1 MKKIIPIILSF
12 LVCLCSIMPMASFAD
27 EQTDYMQG
35 LLEDVWDNVMNNV
48 QNGME
53 AQGNKLDETN
63 RKMDELN
70 TKVDN
75 IDNQKEVTDYLDSV
89 KDDEAAP
96 EKTEDPVEEEDMK
109 IETAGSINKGLAIPR
124 ALAKVA
130 DYLFD
135 CFKWMIYTTD
145 PAAQEHL
152 DAATQ
157 GKYDSF
163 FGKSGIDIKQITNS
177 SSALG
182 KAADVMRIFAYSL
195 VLLFFSITI
204 VEQSIKYEIFTLK
217 GIARIFGRLLLAKI
231 IIDLSTTICL
241 LILRIVGYL
250 TFKILDS
257 AQITVN
263 IFPDIYLRASKIKVV
278 GVVVDI
284 LVGIIVGFVFT
295 LIILLVLIPICI
307 VLMKLV
313 MRSIELAVLMTVA
326 PAFFACLS
334 TDVTKEYFKKFM
346 SVFLQVACQTL
357 FMVIPIVVCA
367 NHFTSEPVQ
376 MNGIS
381 ALAATL
387 RNIMPNILIF
397 TAMLIMMIKPPKVL
411 TNLIK

>member
-1 MKKIIPIILSF
+1 MKRIIPIILSF
-12 LVCLCSIMPMASFAD
+12 FVCLCSIMPMASFAD
-27 EQTDYMQG
+27 EQTDDMQQKIY
-35 LLEDVWDNVMNNV
+35 DIWNYINNEM
-48 QNGME
+48 QSGADAN
-53 AQGNKLDETN
+53 AKANETN
-63 RKMDELN
+63 QKIDDMNQKL
-70 TKVDN
+70 DN
-75 IDNQKEVTDYLDSV
+75 IDNQKEVTEYLDSV
-89 KDDEAAP
+89 KDDETAP
-96 EKTEDPVEEEDMK
+96 EKTEDTIEEEDMK
-109 IETAGSINKGLAIPR
+109 IETAGSINKGLAVPR

-130 DYLFD
+130 NFLFD
-135 CFKWMIYTTD
+135 SFKWMIYTTD
-145 PAAQEHL
+145 PAAQEYL
-152 DAATQ
+152 DSETQ
-157 GKYDSF
+157 GLYKGF
-163 FGKSGIDIKQITNS
+163 FGNSGINLAEITDS
-177 SSALG
+177 TSALS

-195 VLLFFSITI
+195 VLLFFAVTI

-241 LILRIVGYL
+241 IIIKIVGYL

-263 IFPDIYLRASKIKVV
+263 IFPDIYLKASKTKIIGPVI
-278 GVVVDI
+278 DI
-284 LVGIIVGFVFT
+284 LVGIIVGLVFT

-346 SVFLQVACQTL
+346 SIFLQVACQTL

>member
-1 MKKIIPIILSF
+1 MNVLKRIIPIIASF
-12 LVCLCSIMPMASFAD
+12 LVCLLFVPFNVFA
-27 EQTDYMQG
+27 
-35 LLEDVWDNVMNNV
+35 
-48 QNGME
+48 
-53 AQGNKLDETN
+53 LDEEQEAHMYQTVVDIYN
-63 RKMDELN
+63 DMAKEASANNNNSQNKQDMDEL
-70 TKVDN
+70 KQKIDN

-89 KDDEAAP
+89 KDDETAP
-96 EKTEDPVEEEDMK
+96 EKTEDTIEEEDMK
-109 IETAGSINKGLAIPR
+109 IETAGSINKGLAVPR

-130 DYLFD
+130 NFLFD
-135 CFKWMIYTTD
+135 SFKWMIYTTD
-145 PAAQEHL
+145 PAAQEYL
-152 DAATQ
+152 DAETQ
-157 GKYDSF
+157 GLYKGF
-163 FGKSGIDIKQITNS
+163 FGNSGINLAEITDNT
-177 SSALG
+177 SALS

-195 VLLFFSITI
+195 VLLFFAVTL

-241 LILRIVGYL
+241 IIIKIVGYL

-263 IFPDIYLRASKIKVV
+263 IFPDIYLKASKTKII
-278 GVVVDI
+278 GPIIDL
-284 LVGIIVGFVFT
+284 LVGIIVGLVFT

-346 SVFLQVACQTL
+346 SIFLQVACQTL
-357 FMVIPIVVCA
+357 FMAIPIVVCA

-387 RNIMPNILIF
+387 RNVMPNILIF

>member
-1 MKKIIPIILSF
+1 
-12 LVCLCSIMPMASFAD
+12 MPMASFAD

-35 LLEDVWDNVMNNV
+35 LLEDVWDKVMNNV

-89 KDDEAAP
+89 KDDE
-96 EKTEDPVEEEDMK
+96 EKDDDADK
-109 IETAGSINKGLAIPR
+109 IEDDVKIDTSGSINKGLAVPR
-124 ALAKVA
+124 AMAKLAN
-130 DYLFD
+130 YLFD

-145 PAAQEHL
+145 PAAQEYL
-152 DAATQ
+152 DSETK
-157 GKYDSF
+157 GLYKGF
-163 FGKSGIDIKQITNS
+163 FGNSGINLAEITDS
-177 SSALG
+177 TSPLS

-195 VLLFFSITI
+195 VLLFFAVTI

-231 IIDLSTTICL
+231 IIDLSTTVCL
-241 LILRIVGYL
+241 IIIKIVGYL

-263 IFPDIYLRASKIKVV
+263 IFPDIYLKASKTKII
-278 GVVVDI
+278 GPIIDL
-284 LVGIIVGFVFT
+284 LVGIIVGFIFL

-346 SVFLQVACQTL
+346 SIFLQVACQTL

-376 MNGIS
+376 MNGLS
-381 ALAATL
+381 ALVATL
-387 RNIMPNILIF
+387 RDIMPNILIF

>member
-1 MKKIIPIILSF
+1 
-12 LVCLCSIMPMASFAD
+12 MPMASFAD

-35 LLEDVWDNVMNNV
+35 LLEDVWDKVMNNV

-75 IDNQKEVTDYLDSV
+75 IDNQKEVTEYLDNV
-89 KDDEAAP
+89 KDDEDKDDEA
-96 EKTEDPVEEEDMK
+96 DK
-109 IETAGSINKGLAIPR
+109 IENDVKIDTSGSINKGLAVPR

-130 DYLFD
+130 NFLFD
-135 CFKWMIYTTD
+135 SFKWMIYTTD
-145 PAAQEHL
+145 PAAQEYL
-152 DAATQ
+152 DAETQ
-157 GKYDSF
+157 GLYKGF
-163 FGKSGIDIKQITNS
+163 FGNSGINLAEITDS
-177 SSALG
+177 KSPLS

-195 VLLFFSITI
+195 VLLFFAVTI

-231 IIDLSTTICL
+231 IIDLSTTICM
-241 LILRIVGYL
+241 IIIKIVGYL

-263 IFPDIYLRASKIKVV
+263 IFPDIYLKASKTKII
-278 GVVVDI
+278 GPIIDL
-284 LVGIIVGFVFT
+284 LVGIIVGLVFT
-295 LIILLVLIPICI
+295 LVILLVLIPICI

-346 SVFLQVACQTL
+346 SIFLQVACQTL